1 MQNYTDKEI
10 FDENFQF
17 LIENPAIKKREQT
30 YDDWLEDYE
39 EEIEKCKT
47 PIVDLGCGLGNNTDY
62 LIQKG
67 KEVLACDYSKVA
79 IETIQREMPKAKTSL
94 FDMTQKFP
102 IEDNFTDVVIAD
114 LCLHYFDKKITED
127 IIREIKRILKPNGI
141 LLFRVNSINDV
152 NYLSDACTMAEDFV
166 WTPKSK
172 KSRRLFNEQSI
183 REFFADWKIEKIKE
197 EKLFR
202 YDPEKILWNC
212 AVRKV

>member
-127 IIREIKRILKPNGI
+127 IIREIKRVLKPNGI

>member
-1 MQNYTDKEI
+1 MQEYTDKEV
-10 FDENFQF
+10 FDERFIYM
-17 LIENPAIKKREQT
+17 LENPEIKNREQA
-30 YDDWLEDYE
+30 YDNWLDDYE
-39 EEIEKCKT
+39 EEIEKCET
-47 PIVDLGCGLGNNTDY
+47 PIVDLGCGLGNNTFY
-62 LIQKG
+62 LIEKG

-79 IETIQREMPKAKTSL
+79 IETIQKEIPKAKTKL

-102 IEDNFTDVVIAD
+102 MEDNFTEIVIAD
-114 LCLHYFDKKITED
+114 LCLHYFDKKITKD

-152 NYLSDACTMAEDFV
+152 NYLSDASTIAEDFV
-166 WTPKSK
+166 WTPETR

-202 YDPEKILWNC
+202 YDAEKILWNC
-212 AVRKV
+212 AVRK